1 MSRAPATRPP
11 TRMALKSFMVTAP
24 QSALSV
30 RNLRP
35 EGISRQVGLKSVLR
49 KFPVPPVSGGFLDI
63 LWKTPVGGEPC
74 KRIRPRVSA
83 MATVGDAG
91 YPAYMDQ
98 QLREA
103 AENIRPA
110 DYPLNARRLQE
121 EQERRRAQALPAAS
135 EAEPGRR
142 AKGKEEGAFNEPC
155 GGAGPGAEPRGPGF
169 NGSRAGRAGD

>member
-11 TRMALKSFMVTAP
+11 TRMALKSFMVTTP

-35 EGISRQVGLKSVLR
+35 EDISRQVGLKSVLR
-49 KFPVPPVSGGFLDI
+49 KFTVPPVSGGCLDI
-63 LWKTPVGGEPC
+63 LWHTPVGGGPR

-83 MATVGDAG
+83 MATVGYAG

-103 AENIRPA
+103 AENIRPE

-121 EQERRRAQALPAAS
+121 EQHRRRAQALPAAS
-135 EAEPGRR
+135 EAERARR
-142 AKGKEEGAFNEPC
+142 AKAKEEGTLHERS
-155 GGAGPGAEPRGPGF
+155 GAAGLGAHPRRPGLPRV
-169 NGSRAGRAGD
+169 